1 MSNTSDAEIQALL
14 ADLWKRHL
22 PQLIER
28 LTLLEQMADQAAHS
42 GLASL
47 SEEQRAEAQST
58 AHKLAGNL
66 GMFGHKH
73 AGDTASQIEQTFKS
87 PTPETL
93 AALPTLV
100 AQLRQALSP
109 HLATNPDN

>member
-28 LTLLEQMADQAAHS
+28 LTLLEQAAHS
-42 GLASL
+42 GIASL

-66 GMFGHKH
+66 GMFGHKQ
-73 AGDTASQIEQTFKS
+73 AGDTASQIEQTFKN

-93 AALPTLV
+93 AALPALV
-100 AQLRQALSP
+100 AQLREALAQ